1 MVQFAFGEIKIQKRS
16 IEFERFFYFHIIL
29 KIIKFAILQ
38 NADSQL
44 LKAESKKI

>member
-16 IEFERFFYFHIIL
+16 IEFELFLFSHHI

-38 NADSQL
+38 KLTANCCSRKQ
-44 LKAESKKI
+44 KI